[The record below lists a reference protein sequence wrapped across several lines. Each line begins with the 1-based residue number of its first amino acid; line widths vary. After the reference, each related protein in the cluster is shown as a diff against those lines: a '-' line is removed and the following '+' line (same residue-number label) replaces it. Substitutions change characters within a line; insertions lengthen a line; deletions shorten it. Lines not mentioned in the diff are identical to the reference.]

1 MYASV
6 NEPIRY
12 LKLVYGNCLSKS
24 ILLDASVTFSYAV
37 KTSKYFIIAHIT
49 TIILFGKKN

>member
-12 LKLVYGNCLSKS
+12 LKLVDGNCLSKS

-37 KTSKYFIIAHIT
+37 KTSKYFVIEHIT
-49 TIILFGKKN
+49 TIILFGKKS

>member
-12 LKLVYGNCLSKS
+12 LKLVYGNCLS

-37 KTSKYFIIAHIT
+37 KTSKYFVIAHIT
-49 TIILFGKKN
+49 TIILLGKKN